1 MAIMSPLMQGGHTP
15 DQLSGYQAD
24 QQKRGL
30 VTPDAAA
37 INTPLQQLPAYQAY
51 VSVLQRPH
59 SIDELHKAQS
69 ALDAQAKQAGLSAGD
84 NLIFDPNTAQYREK
98 NWDERHG
105 VLSALKYIGMTSG
118 AGLGAGAALGA
129 AGLTAGAAGAG
140 AAGGG
145 AGGAAGFV
153 GPVESGA
160 AGIGAG
166 MVGPVEAGAAGLG
179 AAGATGTASGLGAGA
194 ATGAGYAADAG
205 GLVGSGEAATT
216 GALPLTAADVAGTS
230 AAGGGGGVSS
240 LLSKAGT
247 LEKIAQLAGLGGTAI
262 SDATKS
268 AGDTQL
274 QKALIGLTANNQNQQ
289 AIANANN
296 TNITGNNA
304 YETQLLAR
312 TKDEEAQRANALKDV
327 YRSSYVAN
335 PRVSQYDIGG
345 APQYSD
351 QYRQTVSG
359 LGNQGSGVLAQPGQY
374 ATANQPALQAYKPY
388 TPIPYDP
395 NTMSGPGGTQQST
408 MQEIGN
414 WLGPTLSTIGAIS
427 KIWGR

>member
-69 ALDAQAKQAGLSAGD
+69 ALDSQAKQAGLTAGD

-145 AGGAAGFV
+145 AGGAAGFI

-179 AAGATGTASGLGAGA
+179 AAGATGTASGLGAG
-194 ATGAGYAADAG
+194 
-205 GLVGSGEAATT
+205 LGEAGATT
-216 GALPLTAADVAGTS
+216 GLASGAGLPGAAAAPTVGDLVTDGS
-230 AAGGGGGVSS
+230 AIAGGGGAGGVGS
-240 LLSKAGT
+240 LLSNGST
-247 LEKIAQLAGLGGTAI
+247 LSKIAQLAGLGGTAI

-304 YETQLLAR
+304 YENQLLAR

-359 LGNQGSGVLAQPGQY
+359 LGNQGAGTLGNAAQY
-374 ATANQPALQAYKPY
+374 ATANQPALKPYTPY

>member
-15 DQLSGYQAD
+15 EQLSGYQAD

-51 VSVLQRPH
+51 VAVLQRPH

-69 ALDAQAKQAGLSAGD
+69 ALDAQAKQSGLTAGD

-129 AGLTAGAAGAG
+129 AGLTAAGAG
-140 AAGGG
+140 A
-145 AGGAAGFV
+145 
-153 GPVESGA
+153 
-160 AGIGAG
+160 
-166 MVGPVEAGAAGLG
+166 GLG
-179 AAGATGTASGLGAGA
+179 ADVGVTATVPELGALGDVGALTTVPELGAAVAPTVSGLGA
-194 ATGAGYAADAG
+194 D
-205 GLVGSGEAATT
+205 AATT
-216 GALPLTAADVAGTS
+216 ALLPSTDA
-230 AAGGGGGVSS
+230 GVSS
-240 LLSKAGT
+240 LGTLPSVAPSGGVPAALGTTSNVNNLLSKTST

-304 YETQLLAR
+304 YENQLLAR

-359 LGNQGSGVLAQPGQY
+359 LGNQGAGTLANQAQY
-374 ATANQPALQAYKPY
+374 ATANQPALKPYTPY